1 MYYVINVESGIEAF
15 KPDFFERVERWL
27 LVSLIVELCFYT
39 SLISIKLSFLF
50 FFWRLC
56 SVINY
61 FKYIWWAVL
70 FCSLASYLGSVGD
83 VNYKCLVGPVD
94 TILGECNAPELIDWT
109 NMTLKVNCAFD
120 VFTDFLI
127 MLLPAI
133 LLWNVRIRWSKKLA
147 LLALFSLSIIT
158 MVIAIVRTATI
169 VLNRRPDGND
179 DVSYLWLWS
188 AIEPPVAII
197 VSCLSAF
204 PQLFTQSSRKQRP
217 AFTPSDTYL
226 KMISRIRRRKRHPG
240 EGDTWVNLTTVSQS
254 QDFDCS
260 RVAPDLEASS
270 QRTEDSG
277 QPVLVP
283 NMSRPIVHAYK
294 GEFQGQIAGLEN
306 GITKQ
311 FEFGVTKQPG
321 AGINRREPPY

>member
-1 MYYVINVESGIEAF
+1 MRKATIWAGVAISGLVLVCRLYSRFRGPRRLFWDDAFAILAFILVLVTGALWQWAARDMYYVINVESGIEAF

-120 VFTDFLI
+120 VFTDFLS
-127 MLLPAI
+127 MTSTLPDNE
-133 LLWNVRIRWSKKLA
+133 L
-147 LLALFSLSIIT
+147 
-158 MVIAIVRTATI
+158 
-169 VLNRRPDGND
+169 
-179 DVSYLWLWS
+179 
-188 AIEPPVAII
+188 
-197 VSCLSAF
+197 
-204 PQLFTQSSRKQRP
+204 
-217 AFTPSDTYL
+217 
-226 KMISRIRRRKRHPG
+226 
-240 EGDTWVNLTTVSQS
+240 
-254 QDFDCS
+254 
-260 RVAPDLEASS
+260 ASS
-270 QRTEDSG
+270 DFMLTSNA
-277 QPVLVP
+277 PSCHP
-283 NMSRPIVHAYK
+283 T
-294 GEFQGQIAGLEN
+294 LEC
-306 GITKQ
+306 
-311 FEFGVTKQPG
+311 
-321 AGINRREPPY
+321 AH